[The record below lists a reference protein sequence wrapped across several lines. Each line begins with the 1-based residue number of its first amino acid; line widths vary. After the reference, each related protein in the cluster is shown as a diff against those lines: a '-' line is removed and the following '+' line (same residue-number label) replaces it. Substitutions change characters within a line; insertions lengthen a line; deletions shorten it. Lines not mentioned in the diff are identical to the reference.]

1 MASESTRAQGSQ
13 AFGREVTP
21 KEIAEKGLILRSTVG
36 STVHGLHLPG
46 TDDRDEMGVCIEP
59 PERMLGLQNFEQYIQ
74 RDQAEGVPSQP
85 GDLDL
90 VIYSLRKYVKLAAA
104 GNPTILILLFAPP
117 LWRNGFGDELL
128 RKRDLFASRE
138 SGKRF
143 LGYLKAQKERLL
155 GQRGQMR
162 VTRTELI
169 EKYGYDT
176 KFAMH
181 AVRLGYQGVEYL
193 TDGKLTLPMTGVAQR
208 ECMAIRRGEWKLSD
222 VIDRI
227 EELEVV
233 IKGLLDTSPLPR
245 VPDFRRIEDLLVSFY
260 TGHWHQI
267 DGTGR

>member
-1 MASESTRAQGSQ
+1 M
-13 AFGREVTP
+13 TP

-46 TDDRDEMGVCIEP
+46 TDDRDEMGITIEP
-59 PERMLGLQNFEQYIQ
+59 PERMLGLQNFEQYVQ
-74 RDQAEGVPSQP
+74 RDQPEGVPSQP

-90 VIYSLRKYVKLAAA
+90 VVYSLRKYVKLAAA

-117 LWRNGFGDELL
+117 LFRNGFGEELL
-128 RKRDLFASRE
+128 RNRDLFASRE

-155 GQRGQMR
+155 GTRGQMR

-181 AVRLGYQGVEYL
+181 AVRLGYQGMEYL
-193 TDGKLTLPMTGVAQR
+193 TTGRLTLPMTGFTQKF
-208 ECMAIRRGEWKLSD
+208 CMEIRRGEWPLSH
-222 VIDRI
+222 VIDLI
-227 EELEVV
+227 EAQEDE
-233 IKGLLDTSPLPR
+233 IKKLLDTSPLPR
-245 VPDFRRIEDLLVSFY
+245 VPDFKRIDELLVKLY
-260 TGHWHQI
+260 LEAWYLI
-267 DGTGR
+267 DRAEVNRE